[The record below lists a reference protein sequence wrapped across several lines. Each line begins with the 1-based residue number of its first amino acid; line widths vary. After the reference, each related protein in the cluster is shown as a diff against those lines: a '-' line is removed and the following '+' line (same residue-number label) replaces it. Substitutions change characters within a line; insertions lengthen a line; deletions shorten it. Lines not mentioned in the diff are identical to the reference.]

1 MKETLAMEYVISH
14 SSSCFSIN
22 ERKLTTTAI
31 GVFIPLKKS
40 TQSEAIADTCSA
52 PGLPWEEGGEKST

>member
-1 MKETLAMEYVISH
+1 MEYGISY

-22 ERKLTTTAI
+22 ERKMTTAAT
-31 GVFIPLKKS
+31 GFFIPLNKS

-52 PGLPWEEGGEKST
+52 PGLPREEGGEKST